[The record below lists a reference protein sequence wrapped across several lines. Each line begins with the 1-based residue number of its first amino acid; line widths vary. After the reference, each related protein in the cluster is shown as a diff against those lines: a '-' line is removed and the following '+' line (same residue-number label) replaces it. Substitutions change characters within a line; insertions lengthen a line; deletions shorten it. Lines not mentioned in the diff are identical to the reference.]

1 MKPGS
6 ESYTVT
12 CSKCGKSVMHQAIW
26 KCDKCGLINQVSNC
40 MTDKGGCGYKQTF
53 ITYGGADPI
62 LLENEDVDID
72 YHKHNCK
79 MVCTT
84 CNGTGQEDCTYGNW
98 QQENQIYH
106 VRYCTSCNNADRA
119 MHNWTNG
126 VCYDCGAVC
135 SHNWNS
141 ATGTCTICG
150 ATCSHSGATHANN
163 GTCVTC
169 GYKYENHSKGA
180 TVKYKD
186 ITSTTHTP
194 YYECSF
200 AGCAYTYDEASEN
213 HTVTTWTDNGNGKH
227 SGTCTK
233 CNENV
238 TEDHNYG
245 SDNKCT
251 KCGSVQ
257 TCEHNWTTDNDA
269 INHWEKCTK
278 CGETRNKEAHT
289 ITTWTDNGNETHSGT
304 CTKCNYKVTSN
315 HNYNSSNKCT
325 DCGATKPATDC
336 EHNWVQK
343 NDTTNHWEECT
354 KCGEVKNK
362 GTHTMA
368 AARDNGNGTH
378 TKTCTKCNYKV
389 TSNHSY
395 NSSNKCKDCGVTKP
409 QEECTHNWVQ
419 KNDST
424 NHWEECTKCGE
435 IKDQTKNI
443 Q

>member
-186 ITSTTHTP
+186 KTSTTNTP
-194 YYECSF
+194 Y
-200 AGCAYTYDEASEN
+200 
-213 HTVTTWTDNGNGKH
+213 
-227 SGTCTK
+227 
-233 CNENV
+233 
-238 TEDHNYG
+238 
-245 SDNKCT
+245 
-251 KCGSVQ
+251 
-257 TCEHNWTTDNDA
+257 
-269 INHWEKCTK
+269 
-278 CGETRNKEAHT
+278 
-289 ITTWTDNGNETHSGT
+289 
-304 CTKCNYKVTSN
+304 
-315 HNYNSSNKCT
+315 
-325 DCGATKPATDC
+325 
-336 EHNWVQK
+336 
-343 NDTTNHWEECT
+343 
-354 KCGEVKNK
+354 
-362 GTHTMA
+362 
-368 AARDNGNGTH
+368 
-378 TKTCTKCNYKV
+378 
-389 TSNHSY
+389 
-395 NSSNKCKDCGVTKP
+395 
-409 QEECTHNWVQ
+409 
-419 KNDST
+419 
-424 NHWEECTKCGE
+424 
-435 IKDQTKNI
+435 
-443 Q
+443 